1 MCLKVNYRSLR
12 TTDWR
17 YVMTKVTKQELLQLA
32 MAGNTVVIV
41 GDDFKGSILDYA
53 PIRNRIMMVTLV
65 EEHNGAEA
73 DEVGDYI
80 KADEVGDY
88 INDREHRQRVAR
100 RRADLATKMSRGPL
114 DGLI

>member
-1 MCLKVNYRSLR
+1 M
-12 TTDWR
+12 R
-17 YVMTKVTKQELLQLA
+17 YEHWKVTKQELLQLA
-32 MAGNTVVIV
+32 LAGNTVVIV

-53 PIRNRIMMVTLV
+53 PIRNRVMMVTLV
-65 EEHNGAEA
+65 EEHDAEA

-100 RRADLATKMSRGPL
+100 RRADLAAKMSRGVL